1 MTKRFP
7 ATYLRPAVRLFILL
21 GLLVLPNGCSQPTP
35 ERQFRILSGSE
46 NKTLE
51 PILQEFAKSK
61 RVDLTMDY
69 KGSVDVMLEL
79 QEPEFGYD
87 AVWPANS
94 LWISI
99 GDTQHRVK
107 HAKSI
112 MTSPVVF
119 GIREGLARQLGFTSR
134 DVRVADILKAIEE
147 KRLRFM
153 MTSATQSNSGAS
165 AYIGFLYALLGNPDV
180 ISAADLEDPTLGPHI
195 RALLAGVHR
204 SSGSSG
210 WLKDLFLEGS
220 YDAMVNYEAVII
232 EANQELEER
241 GREPLHVIYPIDG
254 IVLADSPLGFI
265 KHDDESL
272 ESFFLEL
279 QDFLLSD
286 RVQKQLVDTG
296 RRTGFGGRMQDADPE
311 IWKASWGVQPNKVL
325 SPIRLPS
332 AEVILEALTL
342 YQSEFRKPS
351 LTVFCLDFSGSMEG
365 EGEWQLENAMKVLL
379 DEESS
384 RRFLIQVGRRDK
396 TIILPFDGVVRNG
409 AVLEGNDPASL
420 QELSVRIG
428 TEAPTGKTD
437 IYGAAIRGLELIE
450 QEEYEDYV
458 PAVILMT
465 DGLSNTGHDFRD
477 LERKWKSSRLDVPI
491 FCILFGDASEEQLGE
506 IVDLTRGRIFD
517 GRQDLIQAFRTA
529 KGYN

>member
-1 MTKRFP
+1 
-7 ATYLRPAVRLFILL
+7 
-21 GLLVLPNGCSQPTP
+21 
-35 ERQFRILSGSE
+35 
-46 NKTLE
+46 
-51 PILQEFAKSK
+51 
-61 RVDLTMDY
+61 
-69 KGSVDVMLEL
+69 
-79 QEPEFGYD
+79 
-87 AVWPANS
+87 
-94 LWISI
+94 
-99 GDTQHRVK
+99 
-107 HAKSI
+107 
-112 MTSPVVF
+112 
-119 GIREGLARQLGFTSR
+119 
-134 DVRVADILKAIEE
+134 
-147 KRLRFM
+147 
-153 MTSATQSNSGAS
+153 
-165 AYIGFLYALLGNPDV
+165 
-180 ISAADLEDPTLGPHI
+180 
-195 RALLAGVHR
+195 
-204 SSGSSG
+204 
-210 WLKDLFLEGS
+210 
-220 YDAMVNYEAVII
+220 
-232 EANQELEER
+232 
-241 GREPLHVIYPIDG
+241 
-254 IVLADSPLGFI
+254 
-265 KHDDESL
+265 
-272 ESFFLEL
+272 
-279 QDFLLSD
+279 
-286 RVQKQLVDTG
+286 
-296 RRTGFGGRMQDADPE
+296 MQDADPE

-506 IVDLTRGRIFD
+506 IVDLTRGGSSTGDRGSDSGIPH
-517 GRQDLIQAFRTA
+517 GQGIQLGLGVMAASRNLGYTAAGLVAGIVFLVFLVECAFRCSFPSRRA
-529 KGYN
+529 PRRSSPRSSSSFPGRRRGWPLPFMKFRPRRSLVSSPRARKR